1 MLSKKYFLAAELN
14 FSTPLVASRARQCDG
29 PHRITRERSQSFV
42 HVLQRLAAAE
52 AAKNRLSRDFG
63 SCSIFDFFD
72 RIDHLEKLA
81 TGNTD
86 GMRYWQMGNTFLN
99 DYSADSKIRWFALQ
113 PTNSSWHSAA
123 TPILFHADEVIG

>member
-1 MLSKKYFLAAELN
+1 
-14 FSTPLVASRARQCDG
+14 
-29 PHRITRERSQSFV
+29 
-42 HVLQRLAAAE
+42 
-52 AAKNRLSRDFG
+52 
-63 SCSIFDFFD
+63 
-72 RIDHLEKLA
+72 LEKLA

-123 TPILFHADEVIG
+123 TTILFHADEVIG

>member
-1 MLSKKYFLAAELN
+1 MLSKKYFLAGELN
-14 FSTPLVASRARQCDG
+14 FSTPLVRPARANVTDHIESQESDHRAS
-29 PHRITRERSQSFV
+29 V

>member
-1 MLSKKYFLAAELN
+1 
-14 FSTPLVASRARQCDG
+14 
-29 PHRITRERSQSFV
+29 
-42 HVLQRLAAAE
+42 
-52 AAKNRLSRDFG
+52 
-63 SCSIFDFFD
+63 
-72 RIDHLEKLA
+72 LEKLA

-86 GMRYWQMGNTFLN
+86 GMGYWQMGNTFLN